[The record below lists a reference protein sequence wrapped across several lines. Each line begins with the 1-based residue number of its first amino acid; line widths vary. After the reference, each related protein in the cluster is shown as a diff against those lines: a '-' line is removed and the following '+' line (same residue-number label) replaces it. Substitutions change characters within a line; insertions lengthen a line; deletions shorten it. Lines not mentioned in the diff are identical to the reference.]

1 MSTAL
6 INNLEQLASSEPRRD
21 ALNIVQAGMEAIDT
35 QRVVRQMVAL
45 SGDQLKVGE
54 QVFDLA
60 NFKRLRII
68 AFGKAASEATVAL
81 EEIIGDRIA
90 DGVVIDVTTQQH
102 RFVRA
107 FRGTHPRPS
116 TENVAAAKEIVNLA
130 DGVTADDLFLV
141 VVSGGGSAMLCWPP
155 EECNQGIK
163 LYDEFLQA
171 GGTIQELNTVRRH
184 LSDLKGGGLAK
195 LLYPATVIGLIFCD
209 VPGSHF
215 ADVASGPTFLDQST
229 KADALTILQ
238 RHKIEADFLLHETP
252 KEEKYFTKVFN
263 IPLISNEVALQ
274 AMAKRAES
282 LGWKA
287 KILSAEIYDF
297 PEEALK
303 KIFEQGAVGERVA
316 ILAGGE
322 VSLVVRDTHGTGGRN
337 QYLAMSALSKLTA
350 SDTFLSMAS
359 DGVDNSTAAGA
370 VVDQTTNAKAESL
383 ALDTQHYLA
392 HGDTLTFFEKVGDLI
407 YTGPTGA
414 NVSDLMLLLR
424 E

>member
-1 MSTAL
+1 MSMAL
-6 INNLEQLASSEPRRD
+6 INNLAQLATSSGRSD
-21 ALNIVQAGMEAIDT
+21 ALAIVQAGLEAINT
-35 QRVVRQMVAL
+35 PRVVRQKVQL
-45 SGDQLKVGE
+45 SGDQLKVADK
-54 QVFDLA
+54 VFNLSQ
-60 NFKRLRII
+60 FKRLRMI
-68 AFGKAASEATVAL
+68 AFGKAASEATATL
-81 EEIIGDRIA
+81 EEILGNRIL
-90 DGVVIDVTTQQH
+90 DGVVIDVTTQEH

-116 TENVAAAKEIVNLA
+116 DENVAAAREIVGLA
-130 DGVTADDLFLV
+130 DGTQADDLFLV

-229 KADALTILQ
+229 ESDALTILQ

-252 KEEKYFTKVFN
+252 KEEKYFNKVFN
-263 IPLISNEVALQ
+263 IPLVANEVALQ
-274 AMAKRAES
+274 AMAEKAQA
-282 LGWKA
+282 LGWKPE
-287 KILSAEIYDF
+287 ILSAEIYDF
-297 PEEALK
+297 PEEALN
-303 KIFEQGAVGERVA
+303 KIFALKPKSEKIA
-316 ILAGGE
+316 IIAGGE
-322 VSLVVRDTHGTGGRN
+322 VSLVIKDVHGTGGRN
-337 QYLAMSALSKLTA
+337 QYLGMSALGKLGDK
-350 SDTFLSMAS
+350 DTFVSLAS
-359 DGVDNSTAAGA
+359 DGVDNSPPAG
-370 VVDQTTNAKAESL
+370 VIVDKTTMLKAEEL
-383 ALDTQHYLA
+383 ALDTKHYLT
-392 HGDTLTFFEKVGDLI
+392 HSDTLTFFEKTGGLI